1 MPHWIVSPV
10 IFSNTYRTIRRKSIR
25 SFPAD
30 TALYAKEDLGSW
42 DLLTPL
48 SLLLGLA
55 AWALP
60 LMAMSRRLRLGKAL
74 AASSLCCSV
83 SLWCQLVYQDHLAA
97 LQDWS
102 ALLDTSGALVRTA
115 AVLIAVTALLQVG
128 AVVLAGEPRPSGS

>member
-1 MPHWIVSPV
+1 MGNIW
-10 IFSNTYRTIRRKSIR
+10 Y
-25 SFPAD
+25 
-30 TALYAKEDLGSW
+30 
-42 DLLTPL
+42 LLNPL

-60 LMAMSRRLRLGKAL
+60 LMAISRRLRLGKAL

-102 ALLDTSGALVRTA
+102 ALLDTSGA
-115 AVLIAVTALLQVG
+115 VTALLQVG